1 MNKWTPQQFLSQA
14 PIGYS
19 PDLLAR
25 ATAVANQVLKVNPR
39 LPPLFSLKHI
49 AFQTETDYIF
59 LRNIVAR
66 RHEDPYKIFRLRKRL
81 SPGETRRFRIIAV
94 PDPDLMRV
102 QRWITQRIL
111 ALAKVHPSSVAYA
124 KECKLFDAAQPHA
137 GAKWLI
143 KLDVQNFFES
153 INEVAVFRVFQSLG
167 YGRLVSLELTRLC
180 TRLGYPTKYRQRERW
195 NLQRVR
201 RAIDQYRTDRM
212 GHLPQGAPTSP
223 MLANLAV
230 KGFDEAVAGIALLHG
245 MIYTRYADDIIVSTK
260 RKDFDRDLCAKVIGE
275 VFEEMGKVGLS
286 PNISKTRVV
295 PPGGRKIVLGLIV
308 NGKVPALPRD
318 FKLRMRQHVHYL
330 QKPEAG
336 PLVHA
341 QARGFASILGMKQHL
356 YGLAAY
362 ATQIEP
368 TYGQSLVAEL
378 NKVSW
383 PI

>member
-1 MNKWTPQQFLSQA
+1 MNKWTPQQFSSQA
-14 PIGYS
+14 PVGYP

-25 ATAVANQVLKVNPR
+25 ATAVANQVLKVNPK
-39 LPPLFSLKHI
+39 LPPLFSLRHI
-49 AFQTETDYIF
+49 AFQTQADYFF

-66 RHEDPYKIFRLRKRL
+66 RHGDPYKVFRLRKRL

-94 PDPDLMRV
+94 PDPTLMRV

-111 ALAKVHPSSVAYA
+111 ALADVHPASVAYA
-124 KECKLFDAAQPHA
+124 KECKLLDAAQPHA

-153 INEVAVFRVFQSLG
+153 INEVAVFRVFRSIG
-167 YGRLVSLELTRLC
+167 YGRLVSLELARLC
-180 TRLGYPTKYRQRERW
+180 TRLGYPTTYRLRERW
-195 NLQRVR
+195 KVVR
-201 RAIDQYRTDRM
+201 IRKAIKQYRIHRM

-223 MLANLAV
+223 MLANLTV
-230 KGFDEAVAGIALLHG
+230 KGFDEAVTNIAQSHG
-245 MIYTRYADDIIVSTK
+245 MIYTRYADDITISTK
-260 RKDFDRDLCAKVIGE
+260 RKNFDRNLCAKVIGE

-308 NGKVPALPRD
+308 NGKAAALPRD
-318 FKLRMRQHVHYL
+318 FKLRMRQHLYYL
-330 QKPEAG
+330 QKPGAG
-336 PLVHA
+336 PLAHA
-341 QARGFASILGMKQHL
+341 KARGFASILGMKEHL

-362 ATQIEP
+362 AKQIEP
-368 TYGQSLVAEL
+368 AYGQYLVGEL
-378 NKVSW
+378 DSVSW